1 MISEHASP
9 LAGLGSVDCGGQ
21 NVYVAQLTKLL
32 AQRGWH
38 VDVFTRRDDAAQPD
52 VVPWLNGAR
61 IIHVPAGP
69 PAVVPKEELLP
80 HMDEFT
86 QHVIRRCRRERYDL
100 VHAHFWMS
108 GMVAADLKEAVGLP
122 YVVTFHALG
131 RIRRTFQGQNDRF
144 PDCRFE
150 VEERIVRTT
159 DRVIAECPQD
169 HADLVDHYGAD
180 PERITIVPCGF
191 DPEELWP
198 VDRREARARLGLDP
212 DAFVVLQLGRLVPRK
227 GIRTVIEGF
236 AQFHAGASRAQLLV
250 VGGESRDPDPALTP
264 EIGHLEALAKMFGV
278 GRSVHF
284 TGRRDRDELRYYY
297 SAADVFVTL
306 PWYEPFGITPLEAM
320 ACAVPVIG
328 SRVGGVK
335 FTVQDGV
342 TGCLI
347 PAAAPDALAACLE
360 RLYRDRR
367 LAADYGR
374 CGRARA
380 LRRFTW
386 AKVVRQIQAAYDGVI
401 MEARRPRHRFGAHA
415 LMRRRAANGE
425 FYGRGDEA
433 LDGMT
438 EEALDLADEID
449 VVEEDVG
456 EDVDEGIAGRDVMI
470 VDRDVYVDQD
480 VVDEEALGVADQ
492 ETLYRTAGRALDD
505 EALGGGEVSHWRRGR
520 RRRDGRSQ
528 C

>member
-32 AQRGWH
+32 AQRGYR
-38 VDVFTRRDDAAQPD
+38 VDVFTRRDDPAQPD
-52 VVPWLNGAR
+52 IVPWLNDSR
-61 IIHVPAGP
+61 VIHVPAGP
-69 PAVVPKEELLP
+69 AAVVPKEELLP
-80 HMDEFT
+80 HMGEFT
-86 QHVIRRCRRERYDL
+86 RHVIRRCKRERYDL

-108 GMVAADLKEAVGLP
+108 GMVAADLKEALGLP

-131 RIRRTFQGQNDRF
+131 RVRRIFQGQNDRF
-144 PDCRFE
+144 PDCRFA
-150 VEERIVRTT
+150 VEERIVRTA
-159 DRVIAECPQD
+159 DCVIAECPQD

-180 PERITIVPCGF
+180 SDRIAVVPCGF

-198 VDRREARARLGLDP
+198 VERCAARERLGIDP
-212 DAFVVLQLGRLVPRK
+212 EAFVVLQLGRMVPRK

-236 AQFHAGASRAQLLV
+236 ARFQTEASRALLLV

-264 EIGHLEALAKMFGV
+264 EIGHLKALTKTRGV
-278 GRSVHF
+278 EQGVRF

-335 FTVQDGV
+335 YTVEDGV

-367 LAADYGR
+367 LAEDYGR
-374 CGRARA
+374 RGRTRA
-380 LRRFTW
+380 LRWFTW
-386 AKVVRQIQAAYDGVI
+386 AKVVSQIQAAYDDVC
-401 MEARRPRHRFGAHA
+401 ARSRRPR
-415 LMRRRAANGE
+415 RRYGRRTITRPQAANGE
-425 FYGRGDEA
+425 VYGS
-433 LDGMT
+433 
-438 EEALDLADEID
+438 
-449 VVEEDVG
+449 G
-456 EDVDEGIAGRDVMI
+456 EDV
-470 VDRDVYVDQD
+470 
-480 VVDEEALGVADQ
+480 
-492 ETLYRTAGRALDD
+492 LDG
-505 EALGGGEVSHWRRGR
+505 EALGGADVGDALDASAGAVLDGPIGGTAGAVLDGALRGTAGGVLGGSTGPALGDAAAGSLRGTGVRILRPSPEFRRRG
-520 RRRDGRSQ
+520 
-528 C
+528 

>member
-32 AQRGWH
+32 AQRGH
-38 VDVFTRRDDAAQPD
+38 QVDVFTRRDDAAQPD
-52 VVPWLNGAR
+52 VVPWLNGSR

-69 PAVVPKEELLP
+69 AAVVPKEELLP
-80 HMDEFT
+80 HMPEFT
-86 QHVIRRCRRERYDL
+86 RHVVERCKQERYDL

-108 GMVAADLKEAVGLP
+108 GMVAADLKETLGLP

-144 PDCRFE
+144 PDCRFA
-150 VEERIVRTT
+150 VEERVVRSA
-159 DRVIAECPQD
+159 DCVIAECPQD
-169 HADLVDHYGAD
+169 HADLVGHYGAD
-180 PERITIVPCGF
+180 PERITVVPCGF

-198 VDRREARARLGLDP
+198 VDRRLARERLGIDP
-212 DAFVVLQLGRLVPRK
+212 EAFVVLQLGRMVPRK

-236 AQFHAGASRAQLLV
+236 ARFRREASRAELLV

-264 EIGHLEALAKMFGV
+264 EIGLLDALAKAQGV
-278 GRSVHF
+278 EQSVRF

-335 FTVQDGV
+335 FTVLDGV

-347 PAAAPDALAACLE
+347 PAAAPEALAACLE

-367 LAADYGR
+367 LAEDYGR

-380 LRRFTW
+380 LRSFTW
-386 AKVVRQIQAAYDGVI
+386 AKVLRQIQSAYDEVI
-401 MEARRPRHRFGAHA
+401 AGARHPRRRFGPRTFAQ
-415 LMRRRAANGE
+415 RQAANGE
-425 FYGRGDEA
+425 IYGAADA
-433 LDGMT
+433 LDGLDDGWDGAAGA
-438 EEALDLADEID
+438 ALD
-449 VVEEDVG
+449 G
-456 EDVDEGIAGRDVMI
+456 
-470 VDRDVYVDQD
+470 
-480 VVDEEALGVADQ
+480 
-492 ETLYRTAGRALDD
+492 ALDGVV
-505 EALGGGEVSHWRRGR
+505 GGGAGGSAGTARDGAAGSTRGGPGSSRGGAGGARGGSTGQLGAAGGEPRGSGARILRPNSGFGR
-520 RRRDGRSQ
+520 RS
-528 C
+528 